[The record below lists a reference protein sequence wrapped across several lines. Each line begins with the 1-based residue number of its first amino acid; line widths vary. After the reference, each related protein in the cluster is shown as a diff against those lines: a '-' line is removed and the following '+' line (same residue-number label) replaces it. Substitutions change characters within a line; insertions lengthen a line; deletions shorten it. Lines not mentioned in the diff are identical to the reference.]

1 MAKGITSGYI
11 PLGAVGISD
20 EINRVLLEPDRMF
33 MHGFTYSGHP
43 VACAV
48 SLANLAIIES
58 ENLPANAAA
67 RGEQLLAGM
76 KTLETHANVGNV
88 RGKGLMVLLEVVED
102 KASKKSFDTSA
113 NIGGKMQAATRKR
126 GLISR
131 CNDTGIAFAPPL
143 VVTAQEIDEILEIT
157 QAALRE
163 VLGP

>member
-1 MAKGITSGYI
+1 
-11 PLGAVGISD
+11 
-20 EINRVLLEPDRMF
+20 

-48 SLANLAIIES
+48 AIENIKLIES

-67 RGEQLLAGM
+67 RGEQLLTGM
-76 KTLETHANVGNV
+76 KTLEAHANVGNV

-102 KASKKSFDTSA
+102 KASKKSFDASA
-113 NIGGKMQAATRKR
+113 SIGGKLQAATRKR
-126 GLISR
+126 GLIAR

-157 QAALRE
+157 QAALQE
-163 VLGP
+163 VLGS